1 MKIPSERLENIYG
14 QCMYL
19 GVAPSVEK
27 GGKRIETEHFL
38 KCDRSESYAL
48 KMLLPVKLVLT
59 LIVRQVN
66 SVSSLANMCSNS

>member
-1 MKIPSERLENIYG
+1 
-14 QCMYL
+14 MYL
-19 GVAPSVEK
+19 GVATSVEK
-27 GGKRIETEHFL
+27 GGKRIETEHF
-38 KCDRSESYAL
+38 DRSESFAL